1 MPNAVGYY
9 NFRKIVDLL
18 RQLQTYHLQ
27 LQGFGIGDI
36 QQLIYYTEERLK
48 ENNTVENLA
57 PYYPL
62 MYVIP
67 EMATTDGRQTVYTFN
82 ILVMDIL
89 NVKNFDNEI
98 DVWSDTLDI
107 LKDVVA
113 QLRYSLDQ
121 CYCSWDI
128 DYPVDF
134 TPFSE
139 SFDDYVSGWTAKIR
153 LKIPDAIDRCDAPY
167 AEFPPCDNNN

>member
-1 MPNAVGYY
+1 MSNAVGYY
-9 NFRKIVDLL
+9 NFKKVVDLL
-18 RQLQTYHLQ
+18 KKLQTYHQQ
-27 LQGFGIGDI
+27 LQAFGIGDI
-36 QQLIYYTEERLK
+36 NQLIYYTEERLK
-48 ENNTVENLA
+48 IQNTEQNLA

-67 EMATTDGRQTVYTFN
+67 EVASTDGRQTIYTFN

-89 NVKNFDNEI
+89 NVKNFENEV

-113 QLRYSLDQ
+113 QLKYSLDE
-121 CYCSWDI
+121 CYCSWDLE
-128 DYPVDF
+128 YPVDF

-139 SFDDYVSGWTAKIR
+139 SFDDYVSGWTARIR
-153 LKIPDAIDRCDAPY
+153 LRIPDAIDRCIAPY
-167 AEFPPCDNNN
+167 DTFPPCIDNN